1 MTIRLLSVV
10 CLISFLAKFHRFH
23 GSLTLFVHIKFNYT
37 IIVDFAAL
45 MDFTQFFL
53 LPLSSFNF
61 AFSIL
66 HFMVYYHI
74 TIIARE
80 LYFRI
85 SSACFFH
92 FRILQTRFVPHFS
105 NFFATLKFLNRQIN
119 TVKLCFSGNAH
130 KIQKEKQN
138 LWKIKNHLVKTSHV
152 KANEHKKSDKISSYY
167 RKLCKSLLIEF
178 LPLTEPCGTFCFH
191 CIKFVR
197 DV

>member
-1 MTIRLLSVV
+1 MFNF
-10 CLISFLAKFHRFH
+10 ISSKIPSFPWQFDFVRAHKVQLYHYCRFCR
-23 GSLTLFVHIKFNYT
+23 FNGFYP
-37 IIVDFAAL
+37 V
-45 MDFTQFFL
+45 FFL
-53 LPLSSFNF
+53 LPHSSFNF

-105 NFFATLKFLNRQIN
+105 NFFATLEFLNRQIN

-152 KANEHKKSDKISSYY
+152 KANKRKKSDKISSYY